1 MTVKIKRVVLWRTE
15 VPDQPG
21 ALDAVLEPLAQAGIN
36 LLAVT
41 KQRLPGQST
50 RASVE
55 ILPDAGRRGELAAR
69 AAGFS
74 RSPTPVL
81 LVEGANRPGL
91 AFAVTSAI
99 AWTGIKVR
107 FLFAQVV
114 GARYAALLGFRT
126 DDERRRAA
134 ALIRKVTR
142 ARVPPPDRRS

>member
-1 MTVKIKRVVLWRTE
+1 MTVKITRVVLWRTE
-15 VPDQPG
+15 VPNRPG
-21 ALDAVLEPLAQAGIN
+21 ALDAVLEPLAHAGIN
-36 LLAVT
+36 LQAVI
-41 KQRLPGQST
+41 KQNVPGRPM

-55 ILPDAGRRGELAAR
+55 IIPGAGRRAGVVAR

-91 AFAVTSAI
+91 VFAVTSAI

-107 FLFAQVV
+107 FLSAQVV
-114 GARYAALLGFRT
+114 GARYTALLGFRT

-134 ALIRKVTR
+134 TLIRKVIQGRT
-142 ARVPPPDRRS
+142 PQPDRRS

>member
-1 MTVKIKRVVLWRTE
+1 MTVKITRMVLWRTE
-15 VPDQPG
+15 VPNKPG
-21 ALDAVLEPLAQAGIN
+21 ALDAVLEPIAHAGIN
-36 LLAVT
+36 LQAVI
-41 KQRLPGQST
+41 KRSVPGRST

-55 ILPDAGRRGELAAR
+55 ILPGTGRRAALAAQ

-91 AFAVTSAI
+91 VFAVTSAI

-107 FLFAQVV
+107 FLSAQVV

-126 DDERRRAA
+126 DDECRQAA
-134 ALIRKVTR
+134 ALIRKVVRGHT
-142 ARVPPPDRRS
+142 PQPDRRS

>member
-1 MTVKIKRVVLWRTE
+1 MTVKIARVVLWRTE
-15 VPDQPG
+15 VPNRPG
-21 ALDAVLEPLAQAGIN
+21 ALDAVLEPLAQAGID
-36 LLAVT
+36 LRAVI
-41 KQRLPGQST
+41 KQNVPGRST

-55 ILPDAGRRGELAAR
+55 ILPGAGRRAGLVAR

-91 AFAVTSAI
+91 VFAVASAI

-107 FLFAQVV
+107 FLSAQVV

-126 DDERRRAA
+126 ADERRRAA
-134 ALIRKVTR
+134 VLIRKVIRGRTQQ
-142 ARVPPPDRRS
+142 PGPRS